1 MEVNIEEDSG
11 VLLLLK
17 YIYCL
22 SQPDPPCIHNH
33 SYLD

>member
-11 VLLLLK
+11 VLLLK
-17 YIYCL
+17 YICCP

-33 SYLD
+33 I